1 VWLSKQKIFFVT
13 IFILFSLPFTT
24 AFTTNLLDERHSII
38 NNYVIVETDNPDFE
52 ISLYGLDNDR
62 VVNQKIYEL
71 QSEIVY
77 YDVASEKEIVCKTII
92 EDLNGDIHKCYETIY
107 TEESKTIESWVELSK
122 PTKEIEYVSY
132 AERDIRILEDS
143 KLSSLKTVI
152 SVDSI
157 KLNDSKLITYKVT
170 WETPIGKEEWY
181 LKLSE
186 ESDGY
191 YLQAVDYFGHQ
202 IAGGALL
209 HIRKNGQSEK
219 SGACRRNSA

>member
-77 YDVASEKEIVCKTII
+77 YDVASEKELFVKQ
-92 EDLNGDIHKCYETIY
+92 
-107 TEESKTIESWVELSK
+107 LSK
-122 PTKEIEYVSY
+122 I
-132 AERDIRILEDS
+132 
-143 KLSSLKTVI
+143 
-152 SVDSI
+152 
-157 KLNDSKLITYKVT
+157 
-170 WETPIGKEEWY
+170 
-181 LKLSE
+181 
-186 ESDGY
+186 
-191 YLQAVDYFGHQ
+191 
-202 IAGGALL
+202 
-209 HIRKNGQSEK
+209 
-219 SGACRRNSA
+219 